1 LQHTQNR
8 TLTLYNLDP
17 AVSGVTVV
25 HAMPEVNVRSRFL
38 NSRVCHL
45 DMDLQLSERRI
56 DELVA
61 AFAVFG
67 DRLTDVRG
75 NRAFYVIQTQNLLI

>member
-1 LQHTQNR
+1 
-8 TLTLYNLDP
+8 
-17 AVSGVTVV
+17 
-25 HAMPEVNVRSRFL
+25 
-38 NSRVCHL
+38 
-45 DMDLQLSERRI
+45 MDLQLSERRI

-75 NRAFYVIQTQNLLI
+75 NRAFYVN